1 MAANQNSKVDKF
13 LQKWTSRKLM
23 VFFISAFAL
32 FIGKLDGDNWVIV
45 STAYI
50 GGEVILDAVTR
61 LKGVKIK
68 PEDAPENNKV

>member
-1 MAANQNSKVDKF
+1 MARNQKVDAF

-23 VFFISAFAL
+23 VFLMSAFAL
-32 FIGKLDGDNWVIV
+32 FTGRLDGDNWVIV

-61 LKGVKIK
+61 LKGTKVK

>member
-1 MAANQNSKVDKF
+1 MANAKIDYVLSK
-13 LQKWTSRKLM
+13 WASRKLM

-32 FIGKLDGDNWVIV
+32 FTGQLDGDNWVIV

-61 LKGVKIK
+61 LRGVKIK
-68 PEDAPENNKV
+68 PEEEKAPENNKI

>member
-1 MAANQNSKVDKF
+1 MKAKLDQILSKW
-13 LQKWTSRKLM
+13 LSRKLM

-32 FIGKLDGDNWVIV
+32 FTGRLDGDNWVIV

-61 LKGVKIK
+61 LKGIK
-68 PEDAPENNKV
+68 LPGKEENNSI

>member
-1 MAANQNSKVDKF
+1 VAREKVDA
-13 LQKWTSRKLM
+13 LLAKWTSRKLM

-32 FIGKLDGDNWVIV
+32 FTGKLDGDNWVVV

-61 LKGVKIK
+61 LKGAKSK
-68 PEDAPENNKV
+68 SEAPENNKI